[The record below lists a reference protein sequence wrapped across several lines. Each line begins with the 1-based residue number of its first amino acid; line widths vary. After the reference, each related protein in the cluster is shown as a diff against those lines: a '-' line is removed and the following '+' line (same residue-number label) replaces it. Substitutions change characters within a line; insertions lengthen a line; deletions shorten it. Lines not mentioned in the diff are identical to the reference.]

1 MIRVTWLQHKREA
14 LIAGFVLAI
23 VAVALIIIRS
33 VVNSVV
39 TQAMHSC
46 PAGSNGGFCSLGSGE
61 FMALTS
67 VPILAKYVVLALP
80 ALLAVFVAAPLVA
93 REVEQGT
100 HTLAW
105 TQSITRIRW
114 FAVKAV
120 VLGVASVTAAVALSV
135 LMGWWHQPLDVLF
148 GNGSWTFFDTFGPAP
163 IAYAVFALALGLTAS
178 VLIRRVVP
186 AMAATLFVFAAVR
199 TAITYLRPSF
209 MPPVVKADD
218 LGKIGLPAGS
228 LQVNLYWT
236 DASQHRLSA
245 AEFQSATQQ
254 ICPGSV
260 GAAGSS
266 GATPIDSSGLQ
277 CLADHGYR
285 VFSVYQPAERLGT
298 FQAIEAGIFL
308 LLAAALMSVCVWWL
322 QRRVH

>member
-1 MIRVTWLQHKREA
+1 LV
-14 LIAGFVLAI
+14 
-23 VAVALIIIRS
+23 LIITHS
-33 VVNSVV
+33 VVNSVIS
-39 TQAMHSC
+39 QAMHGC
-46 PAGSNGGFCSLGSGE
+46 PAGSIGVFCGLDTGE

-114 FAVKAV
+114 FSVKAL
-120 VLGVASVTAAVALSV
+120 VLGVASVTAAVALSI
-135 LMGWWHQPLDVLF
+135 LMDWWHQPLDVLF
-148 GNGSWTFFDTFGPAP
+148 GNGSWTFFDTFGPVP
-163 IAYAVFALALGLTAS
+163 VAYAVFALALGLTAS

-186 AMAATLFVFAAVR
+186 AMAATLFAFAAVR
-199 TAITYLRPSF
+199 TAISYLRPSF
-209 MPPVVKADD
+209 MPPMVSAENP
-218 LGKIGLPAGS
+218 GQRGFPAGS

-245 AEFQSATQQ
+245 SEFQAAIQQ
-254 ICPGSV
+254 ACPGSF
-260 GAAGSS
+260 GPAGSS
-266 GATPIDSSGLQ
+266 GATPMDSSGLQ
-277 CLADHGYR
+277 CLADHGFR
-285 VFSVYQPAERLGT
+285 AFDVYQPAERIGT
-298 FQAIEAGIFL
+298 FQTIEAGIFL
-308 LLAAALMSVCVWWL
+308 VLTATLMGVCVWWL

>member
-199 TAITYLRPSF
+199 TAITYLRPSYAAGGQSGRPWQDWITRRIPSSQSVLDRCQPA
-209 MPPVVKADD
+209 PP
-218 LGKIGLPAGS
+218 LGGGISVGHPA
-228 LQVNLYWT
+228 
-236 DASQHRLSA
+236 
-245 AEFQSATQQ
+245 

>member
-1 MIRVTWLQHKREA
+1 MRVAWVAPRRGA
-14 LIAGFVLAI
+14 FVAGLVLAI
-23 VAVALIIIRS
+23 VSVALIIIHN

-114 FAVKAV
+114 FTVKAV
-120 VLGVASVTAAVALSV
+120 VLGVASVTAALALSV
-135 LMGWWHQPLDVLF
+135 LMCWWQQPLGGLF
-148 GNGSWTFFDTFGPAP
+148 GSGSWSFFDTFGPAP
-163 IAYAVFALALGLTAS
+163 IAYAVFALALCLTAS

-186 AMAATLFVFAAVR
+186 AMAATLFVFPAA
-199 TAITYLRPSF
+199 S
-209 MPPVVKADD
+209 
-218 LGKIGLPAGS
+218 PAH
-228 LQVNLYWT
+228 T
-236 DASQHRLSA
+236 
-245 AEFQSATQQ
+245 
-254 ICPGSV
+254 
-260 GAAGSS
+260 
-266 GATPIDSSGLQ
+266 
-277 CLADHGYR
+277 
-285 VFSVYQPAERLGT
+285 
-298 FQAIEAGIFL
+298 
-308 LLAAALMSVCVWWL
+308 
-322 QRRVH
+322 